1 MEQVFQYIDHMSARY
16 IEELAEL
23 CSMRSVKGDTDG
35 LYRTYQTVKAR
46 LSSLGF
52 SPVEY
57 GAPQESSVLF
67 GRRPVSGKKTLLFYN
82 HYDVVPEG
90 AASAWAKPPFQLTEQ
105 DGRLY
110 GRGVSDNK
118 GALLARLQAVE
129 AILSV
134 KGALPVGTA
143 FLLDGDEETG
153 SVTLSRMV
161 SEAPELLREMT
172 DADLCLWENGRTLP
186 DGSPEAAFGVR
197 STLTVTLQV
206 KSSNGDEHG
215 RMGAE
220 LPNAAWRLVWALA
233 SLKDIHEQVLI
244 DGFYDD
250 VLPATQADLD
260 VLQNYPYDEAGMLAR
275 KEIPDFIL
283 GLHGLE
289 LKKKIFL
296 QPSLN
301 INGIE
306 SGEPWKGFRHI
317 IPSTASARFSVI
329 LVPQQNAEDILQKL
343 RRHLDQNG
351 FSDVEITADSA
362 GFPVRTPVDNP
373 WRNVLTRA
381 AEAVYEKP
389 LTPSITQL
397 GSGPAYLL
405 RTVRPELPIIC
416 ACGVAALDSGHHSA
430 RENILLQNYI
440 NGIKFTVATLFEAGR
455 YSEQ

>member
-1 MEQVFQYIDHMSARY
+1 MLYVYYTHTIKARRKSRFMEQVFQYIDHMSARY

-129 AILSV
+129 AILSI

-153 SVTLSRMV
+153 SMTLSRMV
-161 SEAPELLREMT
+161 SDAPELLREMT
-172 DADLCLWENGRTLP
+172 DAALSLW
-186 DGSPEAAFGVR
+186 
-197 STLTVTLQV
+197 
-206 KSSNGDEHG
+206 
-215 RMGAE
+215 
-220 LPNAAWRLVWALA
+220 A

-329 LVPQQNAEDILQKL
+329 LVPRQNAEDILQKL